1 MLLLSG
7 VAQPMKTPASAVHDE
22 ATHGL
27 TPKPLAVLPSSK
39 FITAEVYGTQVKVML
54 C

>member
-39 FITAEVYGTQVKVML
+39 FITAEVYGTQFKVML